1 MKKVGSKACS
11 NVKPHSARRGGSIRT
26 TALAPAALE
35 DFVYCANRLH
45 AVLQLAAGMANN
57 FDVVVSLCMVEKQEH
72 TRTRESHPSLT
83 AFNPKKKESACVSV
97 AAVRAKIE

>member
-1 MKKVGSKACS
+1 M
-11 NVKPHSARRGGSIRT
+11 RRGGGGSIRT

-45 AVLQLAAGMANN
+45 AVLQLAAGMAANN
-57 FDVVVSLCMVEKQEH
+57 FDVVVVSLCMVEKQEH

>member
-1 MKKVGSKACS
+1 M
-11 NVKPHSARRGGSIRT
+11 RGGSIRT
-26 TALAPAALE
+26 TALALAALE